1 MKPVSRT
8 WRVLLDL
15 GGGRGQSGNFRSLLP
30 LHLSPGPLRDGG
42 EGRICTLGAVTV
54 SEGRPR
60 AFPAALGVGGG
71 GGGHLV

>member
-15 GGGRGQSGNFRSLLP
+15 GGGRGQSGNFRSPLP
-30 LHLSPGPLRDGG
+30 CTCRTSSGWWGAENLHARSGDGDRVKTG
-42 EGRICTLGAVTV
+42 SL
-54 SEGRPR
+54 PR
-60 AFPAALGVGGG
+60 CPWCGGG